1 MAGLLGSPIASA
13 YILRPSIAEIAI
25 LDTAENLWSVF
36 EIIVK
41 VCLYPYVDLY
51 IVKQMSAS
59 KSIVCLL
66 DPLID
71 LLPQANWCSEA
82 RDFGPSGFTVR
93 WILGLCVKFSRI
105 GNQLSVRRFSHEQS
119 ATQFGNWF
127 GIIFSENG
135 QCQSRLVQSEMDI
148 CNVGAT
154 EICWRRAK
162 HHNCRVLYK

>member
-13 YILRPSIAEIAI
+13 YILRPSIAEMAI

-41 VCLYPYVDLY
+41 VCLYPCVDLY

-71 LLPQANWCSEA
+71 LIDLLPAPSKLVLRSE
-82 RDFGPSGFTVR
+82 GFRSVWLTVR
-93 WILGLCVKFSRI
+93 WILGLCEVF
-105 GNQLSVRRFSHEQS
+105 
-119 ATQFGNWF
+119 
-127 GIIFSENG
+127 
-135 QCQSRLVQSEMDI
+135 
-148 CNVGAT
+148 
-154 EICWRRAK
+154 
-162 HHNCRVLYK
+162 

>member
-13 YILRPSIAEIAI
+13 YILRPSIAEMAI

-71 LLPQANWCSEA
+71 LLPAPSKLVLRSE
-82 RDFGPSGFTVR
+82 GFRSVWLYSEVDPWTV
-93 WILGLCVKFSRI
+93 CEVF
-105 GNQLSVRRFSHEQS
+105 
-119 ATQFGNWF
+119 
-127 GIIFSENG
+127 
-135 QCQSRLVQSEMDI
+135 
-148 CNVGAT
+148 
-154 EICWRRAK
+154 
-162 HHNCRVLYK
+162 